1 MAKNIRTLVAIA
13 SLPLMVGV
21 ASASGPYAGACGASL
36 DGVEAAIV
44 AATFYD
50 PKAASNES
58 NLILKLDSAAAKL
71 SQNKPLDA
79 IANLESIS
87 NRATELANAPKAKLD
102 DATGI
107 NVAAASAITCVGANY

>member
-21 ASASGPYAGACGASL
+21 ASASGPYAGSCGASL
-36 DGVEAAIV
+36 DAVETAIV

-58 NLILKLDSAAAKL
+58 NMILKLDSAAAKL
-71 SQNKPLDA
+71 GQSKPLDA

-87 NRATELANAPKAKLD
+87 DRATELATAPKPKLD
-102 DATGI
+102 DAAGI
-107 NVAAASAITCVGANY
+107 NAAAASAITCVGANY